1 MELLFKGDYR
11 VRATLT
17 PVGAD
22 SPSSAL
28 RSSNRAAATPG
39 DPEVQPLPEGTK
51 YVVAVYGDGG
61 AYVAHEEYTHGS
73 GATPQELS
81 LAPGEYTF
89 IAVSSGSNT
98 LPEIDYN
105 ANLSTISFTDV
116 EADVDLM
123 YQNQTVEVTSGNNS
137 VTFLMEHLFTQ
148 IVVTLNSVEEFGNIL
163 SINGGTVSPHQPT
176 AAVSLADG
184 SVTLSGAAGE
194 RDFTFPGDA
203 SGLSW
208 TSSPVMILNATTGT
222 GTVVLKDVTI
232 NTTTRDLVFDDL
244 NIRAGVKYMLKIDLG
259 PEEVVTDIDGNVY
272 TTVVIGDLEWMVEN
286 LKVTK
291 YNNGDPIPTGLSDAE
306 WANTY
311 NNGRLGAY
319 AAYPYTES
327 GGLVSSEEEMIE
339 TYGLLY
345 NGFVVHDTRGL
356 APEGWR
362 VATDEDFKALELAA
376 GLPEA
381 SLDGTGWRAGE
392 ETSPEVSLKLRSTI
406 RWNGTVVDN
415 LGFEALPAGRRIAT
429 GNPPVSYAHFANAGG
444 NAVAVFWTSTDGNEV
459 GTLGYRRVI
468 QQGYQHDIHRG
479 AITKRDG
486 FSVRCVRD
494 R

>member
-73 GATPQELS
+73 VATPQELS

-98 LPEIDYN
+98 LPEINYN
-105 ANLSTISFTDV
+105 ENLSTISITDV

-123 YQNQTVEVTSGNNS
+123 YQQQTVEVTSGNNS
-137 VTFLMEHLFTQ
+137 VSFLMEHLFTQ
-148 IVVTLNSVEEFGNIL
+148 IVVTLNSVEQFGDIL
-163 SINGGTVSPHQPT
+163 SIAGGTVSPHR
-176 AAVSLADG
+176 ASANVSLEDG
-184 SVTLSGAAGE
+184 TVTLGGTVGE
-194 RDFTFPGDA
+194 RNFTFPGDA

-208 TSSPVMILNATTGT
+208 TSNPVMILNATTET

-244 NIRAGVKYMLKIDLG
+244 NIRAGVKYVLNIDLG
-259 PEEVVTDIDGNVY
+259 PEEAVTDIDGNVY

-291 YNNGDPIPTGLSDAE
+291 YNNGDAIPTGLSDAD
-306 WANTY
+306 WSATFT
-311 NNGRLGAY
+311 NGRLGAY
-319 AAYPYTES
+319 AVYPYTAS
-327 GGLVSSEEEMIE
+327 GGLVNSEEEMIE

-345 NGFVVHDTRGL
+345 NGFAVHDSRGL

-362 VATDEDFKALELAA
+362 VATDEDYKELERAI
-376 GLPEA
+376 GMSEEI
-381 SLDGTGWRAGE
+381 LDNVGNRGTSGDRF
-392 ETSPEVSLKLRSTI
+392 SLKLRSSTD
-406 RWNGTVVDN
+406 WAAPGTDDV
-415 LGFEALPAGRRIAT
+415 GFKALPAGVRTADGPFNFFGDVGT
-429 GNPPVSYAHFANAGG
+429 GRAA
-444 NAVAVFWTSTDGNEV
+444 FWTSTDAPTSN
-459 GTLGYRRVI
+459 TQGYRRLLQNGSPHSI
-468 QQGYQHDIHRG
+468 NRSLIP
-479 AITKRDG
+479 KREG
-486 FSVRCVRD
+486 QSVRCVRD